1 MPRTPPPDLPSML
14 LDGRIVYIGMSLQ
27 WLDPKEPVYIYINST
42 GTTRDDGETVGMES
56 EGFAIYDSLMQLKN
70 EVHTV
75 CMGAAIGHACLLLS
89 VGTKGKRF
97 MMPHSKAMIQQPRVP
112 SSGLMPASDVL
123 IRAEE
128 MFFTLA
134 YVSPTAATATPPPY
148 ANSSS
153 SSPATSLPHS
163 ASSDFS
169 IDNFVVDNKNALR
182 YDAMIFEAIS
192 ELADPNG
199 SDVGSIFSFIE
210 VETSFSLRFFFAL
223 IRILLILLLSWLLQ
237 PFLTELVVYLWKE
250 QPSHEVPPTFRRV
263 LSSRLRR
270 LAAQGKLPKVSNS
283 KPLLNFYKLPDG
295 SETTN
300 RTTPAPTPKPK
311 ETNTKPRHSYINQP
325 PLVSQE
331 MIDEAAIT
339 GACKVVEAENKIN
352 IAKAAVEE

>member
-1 MPRTPPPDLPSML
+1 MFSSAASSCSSGEDPMAPAARNVSSSLSLWLKDQWRITSTCQEL
-14 LDGRIVYIGMSLQ
+14 LHQTYHLCFLTGELFTFRMSLVLVVTEMVVAELMYLQ

-42 GTTRDDGETVGMES
+42 GTTRDDGETVRCIQCVWEQPG
-56 EGFAIYDSLMQLKN
+56 Q
-70 EVHTV
+70 V
-75 CMGAAIGHACLLLS
+75 CLLLS
-89 VGTKGKRF
+89 AVTKGKRF

-134 YVSPTAATATPPPY
+134 SVSRTAATATPPPY

-163 ASSDFS
+163 SSSDFS
-169 IDNFVVDNKNALR
+169 VDNFVVDNKNAPR

-199 SDVGSIFSFIE
+199 SDVGFIFSFIE
-210 VETSFSLRFFFAL
+210 VRDKFLFAL
-223 IRILLILLLSWLLQ
+223 LFCIDQNWLPQ

-250 QPSHEVPPTFRRV
+250 QPRHEVPPTFRIV

-295 SETTN
+295 SETTT

-311 ETNTKPRHSYINQP
+311 ETNIKP
-325 PLVSQE
+325 
-331 MIDEAAIT
+331 AI
-339 GACKVVEAENKIN
+339 IH
-352 IAKAAVEE
+352 

>member
-1 MPRTPPPDLPSML
+1 
-14 LDGRIVYIGMSLQ
+14 
-27 WLDPKEPVYIYINST
+27 
-42 GTTRDDGETVGMES
+42 
-56 EGFAIYDSLMQLKN
+56 
-70 EVHTV
+70 
-75 CMGAAIGHACLLLS
+75 
-89 VGTKGKRF
+89 
-97 MMPHSKAMIQQPRVP
+97 
-112 SSGLMPASDVL
+112 
-123 IRAEE
+123 

-134 YVSPTAATATPPPY
+134 SVSPTAATATPPPY

-169 IDNFVVDNKNALR
+169 IDNFVVDNKNAPR

-210 VETSFSLRFFFAL
+210 
-223 IRILLILLLSWLLQ
+223 
-237 PFLTELVVYLWKE
+237 
-250 QPSHEVPPTFRRV
+250 PSHEVPPTFRRV

-295 SETTN
+295 SETTT

>member
-1 MPRTPPPDLPSML
+1 
-14 LDGRIVYIGMSLQ
+14 
-27 WLDPKEPVYIYINST
+27 
-42 GTTRDDGETVGMES
+42 
-56 EGFAIYDSLMQLKN
+56 
-70 EVHTV
+70 
-75 CMGAAIGHACLLLS
+75 
-89 VGTKGKRF
+89 
-97 MMPHSKAMIQQPRVP
+97 
-112 SSGLMPASDVL
+112 
-123 IRAEE
+123 

-210 VETSFSLRFFFAL
+210 
-223 IRILLILLLSWLLQ
+223 
-237 PFLTELVVYLWKE
+237 
-250 QPSHEVPPTFRRV
+250 PSHEVPPTFRRV

-270 LAAQGKLPKVSNS
+270 LAAQGKLPK
-283 KPLLNFYKLPDG
+283 LLNFYKLPDG